1 MGYIIQN
8 ATRERRPKDLLSS
21 GCLRANA
28 ARQIY
33 WDPKQAR
40 GGLRRGKCMEMHASR
55 ASTGLDVPVFL
66 HY

>member
-1 MGYIIQN
+1 MSFLNSLESVMGYIIQN
-8 ATRERRPKDLLSS
+8 ATRERRPEDLLSS

-40 GGLRRGKCMEMHASR
+40 A
-55 ASTGLDVPVFL
+55 A
-66 HY
+66 